1 MSKKNISDK
10 KSTKLEALLSEPF
23 NPLIRWGVSI
33 VIVFLSFTMF
43 LYLSRTTVTKYVIH
57 PYKCYETQLN
67 NLRTITVYT
76 QQQLPQWVSKQKKV
90 AVCSID
96 YSQPLKGDIVSIL
109 KYHNKF
115 IIILRIEDG
124 QNIIADSYYL
134 VFSKEQSYLSII
146 FATLKASNII
156 PK

>member
-1 MSKKNISDK
+1 M
-10 KSTKLEALLSEPF
+10 
-23 NPLIRWGVSI
+23 
-33 VIVFLSFTMF
+33 
-43 LYLSRTTVTKYVIH
+43 
-57 PYKCYETQLN
+57 
-67 NLRTITVYT
+67 
-76 QQQLPQWVSKQKKV
+76 
-90 AVCSID
+90 CSID

-115 IIILRIEDG
+115 IIILRIEDV